1 MPFPTITPTIPELL
15 RSVVG
20 AHGEKPLLITGE
32 ERLTYAEAER
42 GSRRL
47 AKALIARGI
56 RKGDHVGILFPN
68 CADWVIAWYAVTR
81 IGAVAVP
88 INTFYRPAELGWT
101 LRHADVVAVLT
112 VDRFLSNDYLALLEE
127 AVPGLADRK
136 ADDGTLLVGSTPLLR
151 HVVVWGE
158 GRRSWATPVG
168 ELLDAGDDSTV
179 DDDFL
184 HGIEDCVTPSDP
196 VVIIYT
202 SGSTGEPKA
211 PVHSHGAFV
220 RHTYNLT
227 FMYVTRGD
235 DVLFTSMP
243 FFWVGGLITG
253 LHAVIHHGAVLVTQP
268 AFDASEALELM
279 ERHRA
284 TIALGWPQQGKTLS
298 EHPSFAERDLSSI
311 RRTSMLDLVP
321 PERRPPPVWS
331 NSLGMT
337 EMCGNHV
344 GADPYEPQPEQ
355 RRGTFGR
362 SLEGLEHRVVDP
374 NTGEP
379 VPPGTEGE
387 LWARGYSLMLGLYK
401 REREEVFAP
410 DGFYRTGDAGWMD
423 EDGWFFFTGRLG
435 DMIKTGGGTN
445 VAPGEVEAALMALPG
460 VLEAYVTGVPDGAG
474 AQVVAAAVVPKGD
487 AALDPAALK
496 GELRKAI
503 SAYKVPKLVWVTSK
517 DKLPFTPSGK
527 IKKTDLA
534 VQLADVDV

>member
-1 MPFPTITPTIPELL
+1 VPFPTITPTIPELL
-15 RSVVG
+15 RSAAA
-20 AHGEKPLLITGE
+20 AHGERPLLLTGGE
-32 ERLTYAEAER
+32 SLTYAEAEQR
-42 GSRRL
+42 SRRL
-47 AKALIARGI
+47 AKALLAQGI

-68 CADWVIAWYAVTR
+68 GSDWVVAWYAVTR

-101 LRHADVVAVLT
+101 IRHADVVAVLT

-127 AVPGLADRK
+127 AVPGLNDRT
-136 ADDGTLLVGSTPLLR
+136 AGERPLIVASAPLLR

-158 GRRSWATPVG
+158 GQRGWAVPAAD
-168 ELLDAGDDSTV
+168 LLDAGDGSDV
-179 DDDFL
+179 DDAVL
-184 HGIEDCVTPSDP
+184 EAVEACVTPADP

-227 FMYVTRGD
+227 FMYVTRGE

-268 AFDASEALELM
+268 AFDAGEALELM

-298 EHPSFAERDLSSI
+298 EHPTFAKRDLSSI

-321 PERRPPPVWS
+321 PDRRPPPVWS

-337 EMCGNHV
+337 ELCGNHV
-344 GADPYEPQPEQ
+344 GADPYEPQPEH

-374 NTGEP
+374 ETGD
-379 VPPGTEGE
+379 VLPPGTEGE

-401 REREEVFAP
+401 REREDVFTP

-474 AQVVAAAVVPKGD
+474 GQVVAAAVVPKAD
-487 AALDPAALK
+487 AELDAAALK
-496 GELRKAI
+496 ADVRKTI
-503 SAYKVPKLVWVTSK
+503 SAYKVPKVVWVTTK
-517 DKLPFTPSGK
+517 DQLPFTPSGK

-534 VQLADVDV
+534 VQLADHEL